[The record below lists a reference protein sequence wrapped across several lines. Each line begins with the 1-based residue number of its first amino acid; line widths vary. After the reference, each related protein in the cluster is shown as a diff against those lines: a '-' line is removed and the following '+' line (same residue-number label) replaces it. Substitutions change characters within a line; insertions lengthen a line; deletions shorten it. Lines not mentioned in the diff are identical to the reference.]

1 MQREYYSC
9 DATYRNWL
17 KYELENADVSP
28 SELSLEEK
36 ERAAAAA
43 REAIW
48 STLSLVESES
58 IYLSF
63 FYFWFSV
70 YLHSLYLVDLYSSC
84 D

>member
-63 FYFWFSV
+63 FYF
-70 YLHSLYLVDLYSSC
+70 LVFCLPAFFVFGGFIFEL
-84 D
+84 